1 MKMIGE
7 LLGIC
12 LETYMSLMIS
22 GYMAAKANLWGETA
36 EILGTFFAYFFLT
49 IGIFIL
55 PVLTF
60 SITLIKEKKL
70 KTRIF
75 KRAIG

>member
-1 MKMIGE
+1 MIGE

-36 EILGTFFAYFFLT
+36 EILGTFL
-49 IGIFIL
+49 
-55 PVLTF
+55 LTF
-60 SITLIKEKKL
+60 
-70 KTRIF
+70 F
-75 KRAIG
+75 

>member
-12 LETYMSLMIS
+12 LEAYLSLMIS
-22 GYMAAKANLWGETA
+22 GYMAAKANLWGVAA
-36 EILGTFFAYFFLT
+36 EILGNIFAYIVLT
-49 IGIFIL
+49 IGILVL

-60 SITLIKEKKL
+60 IITLANKK
-70 KTRIF
+70 
-75 KRAIG
+75 